1 MKKVLLAILIIVCA
15 TALVIFGVNHFTS
28 DSETSTSTSTISSTA
43 SSPTSPSASASVST
57 SSQSKSSDS
66 KSAKTSAAKD
76 SKDTKSNPKDKTP
89 GGEAEISIG
98 KVSGATGS
106 TVTIPVKLNNLPKK
120 GIGSFNFNIKYDT
133 DALEVVE
140 VKSGEIFG
148 SNNSNFDYTVIDT
161 TGLVSFLYT
170 SSNSGKDAVTKP
182 GVITNI
188 TFKIKDNAKKGSI
201 KISQGTSGAFG
212 DTELKKI
219 NPVFTEGEITVK

>member
-1 MKKVLLAILIIVCA
+1 MKKVILAILIIVCV
-15 TALVIFGVNHFTS
+15 TAAVIFGVNHFTS
-28 DSETSTSTSTISSTA
+28 DSETSTSTISSTA
-43 SSPTSPSASASVST
+43 PTSSSSSASVST
-57 SSQSKSSDS
+57 SSSSKSSDS
-66 KSAKTSAAKD
+66 KSTKSTAAKD

-98 KVSGATGS
+98 KASGATGS
-106 TVTIPVKLNNLPKK
+106 TVTIPVKLNNLPEK

-140 VKSGEIFG
+140 VKPGEIFG
-148 SNNSNFDYTVIDT
+148 GNNSNFDYTVIDT

-212 DTELKKI
+212 DTALKKI

>member
-1 MKKVLLAILIIVCA
+1 MKKVILAILIIVCV
-15 TALVIFGVNHFTS
+15 TAAVIFGVNHFTS
-28 DSETSTSTSTISSTA
+28 DSETSTSTISSTA
-43 SSPTSPSASASVST
+43 PSSSASSDTSASVSK
-57 SSQSKSSDS
+57 SSPSKSSDS
-66 KSAKTSAAKD
+66 KSTKSTAAKD
-76 SKDTKSNPKDKTP
+76 SNDTKSNQKDKTP
-89 GGEAEISIG
+89 GGKAEISIG
-98 KVSGATGS
+98 KTSGATGS
-106 TVTIPVKLNNLPKK
+106 TVTIPVKLNNLPEK

-140 VKSGEIFG
+140 VKPGEIFG

-212 DTELKKI
+212 DTALKKI

>member
-1 MKKVLLAILIIVCA
+1 MKKVILAILIIVCV
-15 TALVIFGVNHFTS
+15 TAAVIFGVNHFTS
-28 DSETSTSTSTISSTA
+28 DSETSTSTISSTA
-43 SSPTSPSASASVST
+43 SSSSPSASVST
-57 SSQSKSSDS
+57 SSSAKSSDS
-66 KSAKTSAAKD
+66 KSTKSTAAKD

-106 TVTIPVKLNNLPKK
+106 TVTIPVKLNNLPEK
-120 GIGSFNFNIKYDT
+120 GIGSFNFNIMYDK

-140 VKSGEIFG
+140 VKPGEIFG

-188 TFKIKDNAKKGSI
+188 TFKIKDSAKKGSI
-201 KISQGTSGAFG
+201 KISKGTAGAFG
-212 DTELKKI
+212 DTALKKI

>member
-1 MKKVLLAILIIVCA
+1 MKKVILAILLIILV
-15 TALVIFGVNHFTS
+15 TAAIIFGVNHFTS
-28 DSETSTSTSTISSTA
+28 DSETSTSTISSTA
-43 SSPTSPSASASVST
+43 SSSPSVSAS
-57 SSQSKSSDS
+57 SSPAQNSDS
-66 KSAKTSAAKD
+66 KSTKSTSDKD
-76 SKDTKSNPKDKTP
+76 SKDSNSDSKDKTP

-98 KVSGATGS
+98 KASGATGS

-140 VKSGEIFG
+140 VKPGEIFG
-148 SNNSNFDYTVIDT
+148 SNNSNFDYTVIDA

-170 SSNSGKDAVTKP
+170 SSNSGKDTVTKS

-188 TFKIKDNAKKGSI
+188 TFKIKDNAKKGTI
-201 KISQGTSGAFG
+201 KISKGTAGAFG

-219 NPVFTEGEITVK
+219 NPVFTDGEITVK

>member
-1 MKKVLLAILIIVCA
+1 MKKVILAILIIVCV
-15 TALVIFGVNHFTS
+15 TAAVIFGVNHFSS
-28 DSETSTSTSTISSTA
+28 DSETSTSTISSTA
-43 SSPTSPSASASVST
+43 PSSSSSSASVST
-57 SSQSKSSDS
+57 SSPAKSSDS
-66 KSAKTSAAKD
+66 KSTKSTAAKD
-76 SKDTKSNPKDKTP
+76 SNDTKSNPKDKTP

-98 KVSGATGS
+98 KASGATGS
-106 TVTIPVKLNNLPKK
+106 TVTIPVKLNNLPEK

-140 VKSGEIFG
+140 VKPGEIFG

-188 TFKIKDNAKKGSI
+188 TFKIKSNAKKGSI

-212 DTELKKI
+212 DTALKKI
-219 NPVFTEGEITVK
+219 NPVFSEGEITVK

>member
-1 MKKVLLAILIIVCA
+1 MKKVILAVVIIVCV

-28 DSETSTSTSTISSTA
+28 DSETSTSTASSTA
-43 SSPTSPSASASVST
+43 PSSFSSSASVST
-57 SSQSKSSDS
+57 SSSAKSSDS
-66 KSAKTSAAKD
+66 ESTKSTVAKD
-76 SKDTKSNPKDKTP
+76 SKDTKSNSKDKTP

-98 KVSGATGS
+98 KASGATGS
-106 TVTIPVKLNNLPKK
+106 TVTIPVKLNNLPKS

-133 DALEVVE
+133 EALEVVE
-140 VKSGEIFG
+140 VKPGEIFG

-188 TFKIKDNAKKGSI
+188 TFKIKDKAKGTI

>member
-1 MKKVLLAILIIVCA
+1 MKKVILAILIIVCV
-15 TALVIFGVNHFTS
+15 TAAVIFGVNHFTS
-28 DSETSTSTSTISSTA
+28 DSETSTSTISSTA
-43 SSPTSPSASASVST
+43 PSLSASSSASVST
-57 SSQSKSSDS
+57 SSSAKSSDS
-66 KSAKTSAAKD
+66 KSTKSTAAKD
-76 SKDTKSNPKDKTP
+76 SNDKKSNPKDKTP

-106 TVTIPVKLNNLPKK
+106 TVTIPVKLNNLPGK

-140 VKSGEIFG
+140 VKPGEIFG

-201 KISQGTSGAFG
+201 KITQGTSGAFG